1 MGAGCAGTPP
11 TDSAG
16 ANPAA
21 AKGDGGASAA
31 GQRVLPA
38 ALHEPAVPPAGEG
51 WNPLLDGRSL
61 AGWKVVEFGGHGE
74 VSMAGG
80 AVLIEM
86 GAALSG
92 MAVTNPVPRQNYEV
106 VWDAMKVDG
115 NDFFAAMTL
124 PFGESYF
131 TFVTGGWGGGVVGI
145 SSLDGL
151 DASENESTK
160 YAGFDKARWYR
171 FKVEVTPQ
179 RIRGWIDEELTVNA
193 EIGDRRVALRTGD
206 IDLCIPLGIAS
217 WQTTGAV
224 RGVWIRPL
232 APARQSEAPAAG
244 PGTNVRS

>member
-1 MGAGCAGTPP
+1 MVLATGCAGTS
-11 TDSAG
+11 TRQGAGTRAAAGGQGEQAEQSG
-16 ANPAA
+16 AN
-21 AKGDGGASAA
+21 
-31 GQRVLPA
+31 RVLPA
-38 ALHEPAVPPAGEG
+38 SLREPAVPPAGAG
-51 WNPLLDGRSL
+51 WKALLDGRGL
-61 AGWKVVEFGGHGE
+61 VGWKVVEFGGHGE
-74 VSMAGG
+74 ISVTGG

-92 MAVTNPVPRQNYEV
+92 IAVTNPVPRQNYEV

-124 PFGESYF
+124 PFGESHF

-171 FKVEVTPQ
+171 FRVEVTPA

-193 EIGDRRVALRTGD
+193 EIGDRRVSLRTGD

-224 RGVWIRPL
+224 RGVWIRTLP
-232 APARQSEAPAAG
+232 
-244 PGTNVRS
+244 PGT